1 MPADAASEDAA
12 SETDA
17 PERPPA
23 QAPPA
28 DDNGNA
34 SSRDASADEPLA
46 GEQAEARRRS
56 PVEEADEQAEAW
68 ARLPFRLRKSVRAL
82 TLACTGLLAL
92 AVFYTLYFASSL
104 FLPIVI
110 AVVLNMLFRP
120 LVRGLRQR
128 AGLPDPAGA
137 AVVILVVL
145 GIFAF
150 GLYEVSGP
158 ASQWVEQAPRYLRS
172 AEAELRGLFESLE
185 SVTKGAEAVG
195 NIGNEG
201 AEAGAP
207 TPEPQPV
214 QVQGRS
220 AVDVLLSQTR
230 AFLVSAAVVFFLL
243 YFLLASG
250 DLFLRKLVR
259 VVPLFRQKRVAVQI
273 ARSAESDLSTYLATY
288 TVINAVLGTVVGTI
302 LYLLGMPNP
311 ALWGVMVG
319 LLNFV
324 PYLGAAVG
332 VSVVALVAFVSIEPM
347 ARALMAPL
355 LYFIINALEGN
366 LVTPMVLGRR
376 LQLNPVAIFISLT
389 FWYWIWGFAGALLA
403 TPLLVMLKV
412 VCDNV
417 VTLRALG
424 EFIGR

>member
-46 GEQAEARRRS
+46 GEQAEARGRS

-68 ARLPFRLRKSVRAL
+68 ARLPFRLRKSVRTL

>member
-46 GEQAEARRRS
+46 GEPASARRRS

-68 ARLPFRLRKSVRAL
+68 ARLPFRLRKSVRTL

-128 AGLPDPAGA
+128 AGLPDPVGA